1 MKKII
6 YPPLPLP
13 VLRAL
18 QKLGED
24 MRNARRRRRIPTAL
38 MAERAAISRTTLLKI
53 ERGDAGVHLGNY
65 ATVLFVLGLHNRLT
79 ELADIRNDPTGLEND
94 EDNLP
99 KRIRDPSTLRKR
111 PNSKNNKPKDGAL

>member
-1 MKKII
+1 MKKAIH
-6 YPPLPLP
+6 PPLPLP

-18 QKLGED
+18 KKLGED
-24 MRNARRRRRIPTAL
+24 IHNARRRRRIPTAL

-65 ATVLFVLGLHNRLT
+65 ATVLFVLGLHNRLA

-99 KRIRDPSTLRKR
+99 KRIRDPSTRRKL
-111 PNSKNNKPKDGAL
+111 PTFKNNKPKDGGV

>member
-1 MKKII
+1 MKKAIH
-6 YPPLPLP
+6 PPLPLP

-18 QKLGED
+18 KKLGED
-24 MRNARRRRRIPTAL
+24 IHNARRRRRIPTAL
-38 MAERAAISRTTLLKI
+38 MAERATISRTTLLKI

-65 ATVLFVLGLHNRLT
+65 ATVLFVLGLHNRLA

-99 KRIRDPSTLRKR
+99 KRIRDPSTRRKL
-111 PNSKNNKPKDGAL
+111 PTFKNNKPKDGGV

>member
-1 MKKII
+1 MKKAIH
-6 YPPLPLP
+6 PPLPLP

-18 QKLGED
+18 KKLGED
-24 MRNARRRRRIPTAL
+24 IHNARRRRRIPTAL
-38 MAERAAISRTTLLKI
+38 MAERAALSRTTLLKI

-65 ATVLFVLGLHNRLT
+65 ATVLFVLGLHNRLA

-99 KRIRDPSTLRKR
+99 KRIRDPSTRRKL
-111 PNSKNNKPKDGAL
+111 PTFKNNKPKDGGV

>member
-1 MKKII
+1 MKKAIH
-6 YPPLPLP
+6 PPLPLP

-18 QKLGED
+18 KKLGED
-24 MRNARRRRRIPTAL
+24 MRNARRRRRISTAL
-38 MAERAAISRTTLLKI
+38 MAERAALSRTTLLKI

-65 ATVLFVLGLHNRLT
+65 ATVLFVLGLHNRLA

-99 KRIRDPSTLRKR
+99 KRIRDPSTRRKL
-111 PNSKNNKPKDGAL
+111 PTFKNNKPKDGGV